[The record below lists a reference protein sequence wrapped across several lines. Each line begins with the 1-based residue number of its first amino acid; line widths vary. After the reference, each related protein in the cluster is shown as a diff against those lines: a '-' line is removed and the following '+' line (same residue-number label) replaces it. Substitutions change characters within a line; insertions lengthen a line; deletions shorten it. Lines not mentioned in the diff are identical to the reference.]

1 MISFASLI
9 HSMRIFASCLA
20 ILLLRTMDALAA
32 ESTVSADVAV
42 DETPLDDNADR
53 EQKDRHGNNNED
65 RK

>member
-1 MISFASLI
+1 MISFASLT
-9 HSMRIFASCLA
+9 HSMGIFASRLA

-32 ESTVSADVAV
+32 ESTVAADVAV

-53 EQKDRHGNNNED
+53 EQNDRHGNNNED